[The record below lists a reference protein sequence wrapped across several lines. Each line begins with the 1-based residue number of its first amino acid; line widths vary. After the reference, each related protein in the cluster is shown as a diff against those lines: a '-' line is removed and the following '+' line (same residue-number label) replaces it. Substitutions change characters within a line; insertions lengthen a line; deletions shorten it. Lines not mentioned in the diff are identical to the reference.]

1 MAYARINL
9 NALKAVS
16 LFTSKEA
23 TRYYL
28 QGVNIEFYPD
38 CTIYTATDGHRLF
51 VYRDVLPGDHEPNTL
66 SGSVIIPLAHCA
78 PFKATARDLARQ
90 PFARIE
96 GEPFDVSKG
105 AATSFKLTWQGTAI
119 EFKPIDGTFP
129 DWRRVLP
136 PRDVASLEA
145 PPAEI
150 CFNFDYLASFA
161 KAGAIVDGVKPSLI
175 PNGDGGPAWISF
187 GHHVPCFG
195 VIMPMRG
202 RSSVIYTD
210 RNEPTG
216 RLDLASAM
224 PSTSWIDRAP
234 APAPEAV
241 EEMKDAAE

>member
-16 LFTSKEA
+16 LFASKEE

-38 CTIYTATDGHRLF
+38 CVIYAATDGHRLF
-51 VYRDVLPGDHEPNTL
+51 VYRDALPDGDERNTL
-66 SGSVIIPLAHCA
+66 SGNVIIPLAHCA
-78 PFKATARDLARQ
+78 PFKATTRALASD
-90 PFARIE
+90 PYATLE
-96 GEPFDVSKG
+96 GEPFEARKG
-105 AATSFKLTWQGTAI
+105 AASSFKLAWQGTTI

-145 PPAEI
+145 PPAEV

-161 KAGAIVDGVKPSLI
+161 KAGAIVDALKPALI
-175 PNGDGGPAWISF
+175 PNGADGPAWISF
-187 GHHVPCFG
+187 GPEAPCFG
-195 VIMPMRG
+195 VIMPVRG
-202 RSSVIYTD
+202 RSQVIYNYD
-210 RNEPTG
+210 GKPNG
-216 RLDLASAM
+216 LDLAPAL
-224 PSTSWIDRAP
+224 PSTSWVDRAP

-241 EEMKDAAE
+241 ETVKEAAK